1 MYICTVIVY
10 SFALRMDRRITTDA
24 ENQKLILILETS
36 RELFWKHGIKRISI
50 EEICSEAGVSKMT
63 FYKHFKNK
71 NKLVK
76 EILNRIIEDGIE
88 RYRTMMDQDI
98 PFEEKVRQSLIMK
111 MEGTDRMSQEF
122 FNDYYLHADP
132 EMSAFV
138 QDKISQNLGMI
149 MSDYLEAQKKGE
161 IRKDIKPQF
170 ILYFINH
177 IYEMIKDPQL
187 ESLYS
192 DPQEMIMELT
202 NFFFYGIMPR
212 K

>member
-1 MYICTVIVY
+1 
-10 SFALRMDRRITTDA
+10 MDRRITTDA
-24 ENQKLILILETS
+24 ENQKLVQILETS
-36 RELFWKHGIKRISI
+36 RELLWKHGIKRISI

-71 NKLVK
+71 NELVK
-76 EILNRIIEDGIE
+76 EILNRIIGDGIE
-88 RYRTMMDQDI
+88 HYRNMMEQNI

-132 EMSAFV
+132 EMSVFV
-138 QDKISQNLGMI
+138 QEKISQNMGMI

-177 IYEMIKDPQL
+177 IYEMMKDPQL

-192 DPQEMIMELT
+192 DPQEIIMELT

>member
-1 MYICTVIVY
+1 
-10 SFALRMDRRITTDA
+10 MDRRITTDA
-24 ENQKLILILETS
+24 ENQKLVQILETS

-50 EEICSEAGVSKMT
+50 EEICSKAGVSKMT

-71 NKLVK
+71 NELVK

-88 RYRTMMDQDI
+88 RYRKMMDQDI

-132 EMSAFV
+132 EMSVFV
-138 QDKISQNLGMI
+138 QEKISQNMGMI

-177 IYEMIKDPQL
+177 IYEMMKDPQL

-192 DPQEMIMELT
+192 DPQEIIMELT